1 MLIFIAEM
9 DLDLEYPDD
18 DLDAMLDQELDVMNE
33 MEKENEPLLEG
44 RPTASLGGS
53 KAFESNVG
61 IGRAVSRQR
70 GRRGISR

>member
-33 MEKENEPLLEG
+33 MEKEMHGFVVE
-44 RPTASLGGS
+44 RQYYGS
-53 KAFESNVG
+53 P
-61 IGRAVSRQR
+61 
-70 GRRGISR
+70 